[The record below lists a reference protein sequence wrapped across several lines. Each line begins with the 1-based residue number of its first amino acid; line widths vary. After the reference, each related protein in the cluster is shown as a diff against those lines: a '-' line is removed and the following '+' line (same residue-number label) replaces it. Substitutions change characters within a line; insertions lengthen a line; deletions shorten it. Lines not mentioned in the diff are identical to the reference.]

1 MMITC
6 DDLLVL
12 VLQLFLIQRCSF
24 TFISFNN
31 DIDADNMIFLSLGE
45 NTNPQQHEIINI
57 IVVVHKMITKRK
69 NDSSIYTV
77 IIPLID
83 NVEIVISSIGYI
95 IIARLFNI
103 PNIGGFVIWHIIYVI
118 AIFETFSQKH
128 IFQYIC
134 Y

>member
-31 DIDADNMIFLSLGE
+31 DIDADNMIFFSSDE
-45 NTNPQQHEIINI
+45 NTNLQHEIINI

-95 IIARLFNI
+95 IILKKSAYCI
-103 PNIGGFVIWHIIYVI
+103 PQFLC
-118 AIFETFSQKH
+118 A
-128 IFQYIC
+128 
-134 Y
+134 

>member
-45 NTNPQQHEIINI
+45 NTNPQQHE
-57 IVVVHKMITKRK
+57 
-69 NDSSIYTV
+69 S
-77 IIPLID
+77 
-83 NVEIVISSIGYI
+83 
-95 IIARLFNI
+95 
-103 PNIGGFVIWHIIYVI
+103 
-118 AIFETFSQKH
+118 
-128 IFQYIC
+128 
-134 Y
+134 

>member
-6 DDLLVL
+6 DALLVL

-31 DIDADNMIFLSLGE
+31 DIDADSMISFSLDE
-45 NTNPQQHEIINI
+45 NTNLQHEIINI
-57 IVVVHKMITKRK
+57 IVVVHKIIIKRK

-83 NVEIVISSIGYI
+83 NVEIVINSIGYI
-95 IIARLFNI
+95 IILKKSSYCI
-103 PNIGGFVIWHIIYVI
+103 PQFLC
-118 AIFETFSQKH
+118 A
-128 IFQYIC
+128 
-134 Y
+134 

>member
-95 IIARLFNI
+95 IILKKPAYCI
-103 PNIGGFVIWHIIYVI
+103 PQFLC
-118 AIFETFSQKH
+118 A
-128 IFQYIC
+128 
-134 Y
+134 

>member
-77 IIPLID
+77 IIPPVSYTHLTLPTTER
-83 NVEIVISSIGYI
+83 V
-95 IIARLFNI
+95 
-103 PNIGGFVIWHIIYVI
+103 
-118 AIFETFSQKH
+118 
-128 IFQYIC
+128 
-134 Y
+134 

>member
-45 NTNPQQHEIINI
+45 NIS
-57 IVVVHKMITKRK
+57 V
-69 NDSSIYTV
+69 
-77 IIPLID
+77 PLKWD
-83 NVEIVISSIGYI
+83 ELN
-95 IIARLFNI
+95 N
-103 PNIGGFVIWHIIYVI
+103 
-118 AIFETFSQKH
+118 
-128 IFQYIC
+128 
-134 Y
+134 

>member
-31 DIDADNMIFLSLGE
+31 DIDADNMIFFSSDE
-45 NTNPQQHEIINI
+45 NTNLQHEIINI
-57 IVVVHKMITKRK
+57 IVVVHKIITKRK

-83 NVEIVISSIGYI
+83 NVEIVINSIGYI
-95 IIARLFNI
+95 IILKKSAYCI
-103 PNIGGFVIWHIIYVI
+103 PQFLC
-118 AIFETFSQKH
+118 A
-128 IFQYIC
+128 
-134 Y
+134 

>member
-95 IIARLFNI
+95 MYLQLIIPQYFISNKS
-103 PNIGGFVIWHIIYVI
+103 GIWSLSLIVH
-118 AIFETFSQKH
+118 SKG
-128 IFQYIC
+128 
-134 Y
+134 

>member
-83 NVEIVISSIGYI
+83 NVEIVISSIYFFFAFI
-95 IIARLFNI
+95 ILMFYALYSLTMYTGLPFVSWNI
-103 PNIGGFVIWHIIYVI
+103 LPIYSPIIPK
-118 AIFETFSQKH
+118 ASN
-128 IFQYIC
+128 
-134 Y
+134 

>member
-45 NTNPQQHEIINI
+45 NTNPQQQEIINI

-95 IIARLFNI
+95 IILKKSAYCI
-103 PNIGGFVIWHIIYVI
+103 PQFLC
-118 AIFETFSQKH
+118 A
-128 IFQYIC
+128 
-134 Y
+134 